1 MIKLYSTSAAVSYNK
16 VERSIESCQTIRQVD
31 SALRMVDLLKEL
43 FGDELP
49 ERLFTKLYKDVE
61 KKCIEL
67 GV

>member
-1 MIKLYSTSAAVSYNK
+1 MVKLYSTSAAVAYNK
-16 VERSIESCQTIRQVD
+16 VEKSVESCQTIQQVD
-31 SALRMVDLLKEL
+31 SALRMVDLLKGL
-43 FGDELP
+43 RGDELP